1 MEKKN
6 KKVTKKS
13 KVNIIMPMIIT
24 TIVVAIIIW
33 YIGNSM
39 YDWLKQPTN
48 VFLVENGEVIQEET
62 ATGYV
67 IRDESVVQGENYKNG
82 ILKIKTEGQRVSKG
96 DSIFRY
102 LSESEESIKQQIS
115 EIDNQIQKIMDNNA
129 SGFSSEK
136 KLLENQIKAQVDEL
150 YKNNNIQKNNEYKKE
165 IDSAITK
172 KARAIGELSPTG
184 SELKNLINKRDEL
197 ENKLKANSEYI
208 KAPISGIV
216 SYRIDG
222 LEDKLKIDDFSYLN
236 KNFLESLNLKTG
248 SVIAEND
255 EKGKIINNFECYIA
269 VILNSNE
276 AKNARLGDKVKL
288 ILSNLEEIS
297 ATISYINVEEDDTR
311 TIIFKI
317 TNNIEELI
325 KYRKISIDIVWWN
338 YKGLRVPNSSIIT
351 EDGKAYVVRNRAGY
365 LDKILVK
372 ILRQNET
379 YSIIDRYTTEE
390 FKDMGYTAKE
400 INSMPK
406 ISLYDEIL
414 DRKSVV

>member
-13 KVNIIMPMIIT
+13 KVNIVVPIIVT
-24 TIVVAIIIW
+24 VIVVAIIVL

-48 VFLVENGEVIQEET
+48 VFFVENGEVIQEET
-62 ATGYV
+62 TAGYV

-82 ILKIKTEGQRVSKG
+82 ILQIKTEGQRVSKG

-115 EIDNQIQKIMDNNA
+115 EIDSQIQNIMDNNTG
-129 SGFSSEK
+129 GFSSEK
-136 KLLENQIKAQVDEL
+136 KLLENQIKTQVDEL

-172 KARAIGELSPTG
+172 KARAIGELSPAG
-184 SELKNLINKRDEL
+184 SELRNLINQRDEL

-208 KAPISGIV
+208 KAPVSGIV

-269 VILNSNE
+269 VILNSDE

-390 FKDMGYTAKE
+390 LKDMGYTAKE

-414 DRKSVV
+414 ITPSR

>member
-24 TIVVAIIIW
+24 TIVVAIIIL

-297 ATISYINVEEDDTR
+297 AIISYINVEEDDTR

-414 DRKSVV
+414 ITPSR

>member
-24 TIVVAIIIW
+24 TIVVAIIIL

-351 EDGKAYVVRNRAGY
+351 EEGKAYVVRNRAGY

-414 DRKSVV
+414 ITPSR

>member
-24 TIVVAIIIW
+24 TIVVAIIIL

-311 TIIFKI
+311 TIMFKI

-414 DRKSVV
+414 ITPSR

>member
-6 KKVTKKS
+6 KKVKKKS
-13 KVNIIMPMIIT
+13 KVNIVLPIIIT
-24 TIVVAIIIW
+24 VIAITIIIL

-48 VFLVENGEVIQEET
+48 VFFVENGEVIQEET
-62 ATGYV
+62 TAGYV
-67 IRDESVVQGENYKNG
+67 IRDENVVQGENYKNG
-82 ILKIKTEGQRVSKG
+82 ILQIKTEGQRVSKG

-102 LSESEESIKQQIS
+102 LSESEESIKEQIS
-115 EIDNQIQKIMDNNA
+115 DIDNQIQNIMDNNT
-129 SGFSSEK
+129 SVFSSEK
-136 KLLENQIKAQVDEL
+136 KLLENQIKTQVDEL

-172 KARAIGELSPTG
+172 KARAIGELSPSG
-184 SELKNLINKRDEL
+184 SELRSLINKRDEL
-197 ENKLKANSEYI
+197 ENKLKNNSEYI
-208 KAPISGIV
+208 KAPVSGIV

-222 LEDKLKIDDFSYLN
+222 LEEKLKIDDFSYLN

-269 VILNSNE
+269 VILNSDE
-276 AKNARLGDKVKL
+276 SKNARIGDKVKL

-351 EDGKAYVVRNRAGY
+351 EDENTYVVRNRAGY

-390 FKDMGYTAKE
+390 LKDKGYTAKE
-400 INSMPK
+400 INNMPK
-406 ISLYDEIL
+406 ITLYDEIL
-414 DRKSVV
+414 ITPNS

>member
-24 TIVVAIIIW
+24 TIVVAIIIL

-317 TNNIEELI
+317 TNNKEELI

-414 DRKSVV
+414 ITPSR

>member
-24 TIVVAIIIW
+24 TIVVAIIIL

-414 DRKSVV
+414 ITPNR

>member
-24 TIVVAIIIW
+24 TIVVEIIIL

-222 LEDKLKIDDFSYLN
+222 REDKLKIDDFSYLN

-414 DRKSVV
+414 ITPSR

>member
-24 TIVVAIIIW
+24 TIVVAIIIL

-165 IDSAITK
+165 IDSAITR

-414 DRKSVV
+414 ITPSR

>member
-24 TIVVAIIIW
+24 TIVVAIIIL

-276 AKNARLGDKVKL
+276 AKNARLGGKVKL

-414 DRKSVV
+414 ITPSR

>member
-24 TIVVAIIIW
+24 TIVVAIIIL

-248 SVIAEND
+248 SEIAEND

-414 DRKSVV
+414 ITPSR